1 MKFKNL
7 QNDYIEE
14 SSIPFLWTLLFG
26 FLYFAYK
33 RIWSHCLIS
42 FILAGLTAGFSWLIY
57 PFFAKAIVRKSFLRT
72 GWVELTRSGEEI
84 KQNIDYSNGQKTSF
98 ILVVVLL
105 VALGVA
111 FYPSWFADFL
121 DKKNITSTQE
131 TNRVS
136 SSVIGDNSL
145 FEATSYYKDNNHEWL
160 LYAYSSQASELDI
173 FNFAL
178 EHEKEFGNNLTMLFY
193 SDNVPWVGDK
203 TNTASSDDIRDLLN
217 NGNPWSYF
225 YRVMGSKK
233 EFQNCISTVNLY
245 CQGRFA
251 EQRSRMLSNGIE
263 EVDIKSY
270 LDSDAAKH
278 YINQLKPIGS

>member
-7 QNDYIEE
+7 QNNYIEE

-33 RIWSHCLIS
+33 RVWSHCLIS
-42 FILAGLTAGFSWLIY
+42 FILAWLTVGFSWLIY
-57 PFFAKAIVRKSFLRT
+57 PFFAKAIVRKSFLGT

-131 TNRVS
+131 TSQISENDLREMKENYIS
-136 SSVIGDNSL
+136 STAEKIRKEWRYLGAEDHWSCDVHVIQTEAGDVLAVN
-145 FEATSYYKDNNHEWL
+145 
-160 LYAYSSQASELDI
+160 I
-173 FNFAL
+173 
-178 EHEKEFGNNLTMLFY
+178 
-193 SDNVPWVGDK
+193 
-203 TNTASSDDIRDLLN
+203 
-217 NGNPWSYF
+217 
-225 YRVMGSKK
+225 
-233 EFQNCISTVNLY
+233 QNCTIDDSSKAKSFKDSIERAVYKASPLPIAPD
-245 CQGRFA
+245 QDLFDA
-251 EQRSRMLSNGIE
+251 EVMFHFS
-263 EVDIKSY
+263 VD
-270 LDSDAAKH
+270 
-278 YINQLKPIGS
+278 